1 MGNDLITG
9 VMTRLRDTFG
19 EDTTVYFDEVKQE
32 LNEPCFFVRTLEISQ
47 ELVVRNRYRRVYHLD
62 IEYHPEDRQQTAR
75 EIADV
80 ANTMLMAME
89 YIYIGENLTRG
100 TNIRYEVQDKVLHFF
115 ITFDFF
121 VIRAKDRGTK
131 MEKLYQR
138 YGLKE
143 V

>member
-32 LNEPCFFVRTLEISQ
+32 LNEPCFFVRTLEVSQ

-89 YIYIGENLTRG
+89 YIHIGENLTRG
-100 TNIRYEVQDKVLHFF
+100 TNIHYEVQDKVLHFF
-115 ITFDFF
+115 VDYDFF
-121 VIRAKDRGTK
+121 VFKVLEEEEY
-131 MEKLYQR
+131 METLTQTQYVK
-138 YGLKE
+138 G
-143 V
+143 

>member
-32 LNEPCFFVRTLEISQ
+32 LNEPCFFVRTLEVSQ

-62 IEYHPEDRQQTAR
+62 IEYHPEDRQQTSR

-80 ANTMLMAME
+80 ANTMLMTME
-89 YIYIGENLTRG
+89 YIHIGENLTRG

-115 ITFDFF
+115 VDYDFF
-121 VIRAKDRGTK
+121 VFKVLEEEEY
-131 MEKLYQR
+131 METLTQTQYVK
-138 YGLKE
+138 G
-143 V
+143 

>member
-19 EDTTVYFDEVKQE
+19 EGTTVYFDEVKQE
-32 LNEPCFFVRTLEISQ
+32 LNEPCFFVRTLEVSQ
-47 ELVVRNRYRRVYHLD
+47 ELVIRNRYRRVYHLD

-75 EIADV
+75 EITDV

-89 YIYIGENLTRG
+89 YIYIGDDLTRG

-115 ITFDFF
+115 VDYDFF
-121 VIRAKDRGTK
+121 VFKVLEEEEY
-131 MEKLYQR
+131 METLTQTQY
-138 YGLKE
+138 LKE
-143 V
+143 

>member
-32 LNEPCFFVRTLEISQ
+32 LNEPCFFVRTLEVSQ

-80 ANTMLMAME
+80 ANAMLMAME
-89 YIYIGENLTRG
+89 YIHIGENLTRG

-115 ITFDFF
+115 VDYDFF
-121 VIRAKDRGTK
+121 VFKVLEEEEY
-131 MEKLYQR
+131 METLTQTQYVK
-138 YGLKE
+138 G
-143 V
+143 

>member
-32 LNEPCFFVRTLEISQ
+32 LNEPCFFVRTLEVSQ
-47 ELVVRNRYRRVYHLD
+47 ELVVRNRYRRIYHLD

-100 TNIRYEVQDKVLHFF
+100 TNIRYEVQEKVLHFF
-115 ITFDFF
+115 VDYDFF
-121 VIRAKDRGTK
+121 VFKVLEEEEY
-131 MEKLYQR
+131 METLTQTQYVK
-138 YGLKE
+138 G
-143 V
+143 

>member
-32 LNEPCFFVRTLEISQ
+32 LNEPCFFVRTLEVSQ

-80 ANTMLMAME
+80 ANAMLMAME
-89 YIYIGENLTRG
+89 YIHIGENLTRG

-115 ITFDFF
+115 VDYDFF
-121 VIRAKDRGTK
+121 VFKV
-131 MEKLYQR
+131 
-138 YGLKE
+138 LKE
-143 V
+143 EEYMETLTQTQYVKG

>member
-32 LNEPCFFVRTLEISQ
+32 LNEPCFFVRTLEVSQ
-47 ELVVRNRYRRVYHLD
+47 ELVVRNRYRRIYHLD

-80 ANTMLMAME
+80 ANAMLMAME
-89 YIYIGENLTRG
+89 YIHIGDNLTRG

-115 ITFDFF
+115 VDYDFF
-121 VIRAKDRGTK
+121 VFKVLEEEEY
-131 MEKLYQR
+131 METLTQKQYVK
-138 YGLKE
+138 G
-143 V
+143 

>member
-32 LNEPCFFVRTLEISQ
+32 LNEPCFFVRTLEVSQ

-62 IEYHPEDRQQTAR
+62 IEYHPEDRLQTAR

-89 YIYIGENLTRG
+89 YIHIGENLTRG

-115 ITFDFF
+115 VDYDFF
-121 VIRAKDRGTK
+121 VFKVLEEEEY
-131 MEKLYQR
+131 METLTQTQYVK
-138 YGLKE
+138 G
-143 V
+143 

>member
-32 LNEPCFFVRTLEISQ
+32 LNEPCFFVRTLEVSQ
-47 ELVVRNRYRRVYHLD
+47 ELVVRNRYRRIYHLD

-89 YIYIGENLTRG
+89 YIHIGENLTRG
-100 TNIRYEVQDKVLHFF
+100 TNIRYEVQEKVLHFF
-115 ITFDFF
+115 VDYDFF
-121 VIRAKDRGTK
+121 VFKVLEEEEY
-131 MEKLYQR
+131 METLTQTQYVK
-138 YGLKE
+138 G
-143 V
+143 

>member
-32 LNEPCFFVRTLEISQ
+32 LNEPCFFVRTLEVSQ
-47 ELVVRNRYRRVYHLD
+47 ELVVRNRYRRIYHLD

-89 YIYIGENLTRG
+89 YIHIGENLTRG

-115 ITFDFF
+115 VDYDFF
-121 VIRAKDRGTK
+121 VFKVLEEEEY
-131 MEKLYQR
+131 METLTQTQYVK
-138 YGLKE
+138 G
-143 V
+143 

>member
-19 EDTTVYFDEVKQE
+19 EDTTIYLDEVKQE

-47 ELVVRNRYRRVYHLD
+47 ELVVSNRYRRIYHLD
-62 IEYHPEDRQQTAR
+62 IEYHPKDRQQTSR

-89 YIYIGENLTRG
+89 YIHIGENLTRG

-115 ITFDFF
+115 VDYDFF
-121 VIRAKDRGTK
+121 VFKVPDEVPY
-131 MEKLYQR
+131 MENLIQQSNVK
-138 YGLKE
+138 G
-143 V
+143 

>member
-32 LNEPCFFVRTLEISQ
+32 LNEPCFFVRTLEVSQ
-47 ELVVRNRYRRVYHLD
+47 ELVVRNRYRRVYHMD

-80 ANTMLMAME
+80 ANDMLMAME
-89 YIYIGENLTRG
+89 YIHIGENLTRG
-100 TNIRYEVQDKVLHFF
+100 TNIRYEV
-115 ITFDFF
+115 
-121 VIRAKDRGTK
+121 
-131 MEKLYQR
+131 
-138 YGLKE
+138 
-143 V
+143 

>member
-32 LNEPCFFVRTLEISQ
+32 LNEPCFFVRTLEVSQ

-89 YIYIGENLTRG
+89 YIHIGENLTRG

-115 ITFDFF
+115 VDYDFF
-121 VIRAKDRGTK
+121 VFKVLEEEEY
-131 MEKLYQR
+131 METLTQTQYVK
-138 YGLKE
+138 G
-143 V
+143 

>member
-32 LNEPCFFVRTLEISQ
+32 LNEPCFFVRTLEVSQ

-89 YIYIGENLTRG
+89 YIHIGENLTRG

-115 ITFDFF
+115 VDYDFF
-121 VIRAKDRGTK
+121 VFKLLEEEEY
-131 MEKLYQR
+131 METLTQTQYVK
-138 YGLKE
+138 G
-143 V
+143 

>member
-32 LNEPCFFVRTLEISQ
+32 LNEPCFFVRTLEVSQ
-47 ELVVRNRYRRVYHLD
+47 ELVIRNRYRRIYHLD

-89 YIYIGENLTRG
+89 YIHIGENLTRG

-115 ITFDFF
+115 VDYDFF
-121 VIRAKDRGTK
+121 VFKVLEEEEY
-131 MEKLYQR
+131 METLTQTQYVK
-138 YGLKE
+138 G
-143 V
+143 

>member
-32 LNEPCFFVRTLEISQ
+32 LNEPCFFVRILEVSQ

-89 YIYIGENLTRG
+89 YIHIGENLTRG

-115 ITFDFF
+115 VDYDFF
-121 VIRAKDRGTK
+121 VFKVLEEEEY
-131 MEKLYQR
+131 METLTQTQYVK
-138 YGLKE
+138 G
-143 V
+143 

>member
-32 LNEPCFFVRTLEISQ
+32 LNEPCFFVRTLEVSQ
-47 ELVVRNRYRRVYHLD
+47 ELVVRNRYWRVYHLD

-80 ANTMLMAME
+80 ANAMLMAME
-89 YIYIGENLTRG
+89 YIHIGENLTRG

-115 ITFDFF
+115 VDYDFF
-121 VIRAKDRGTK
+121 VFKVLEK
-131 MEKLYQR
+131 EEYMETLTQTQYVK
-138 YGLKE
+138 G
-143 V
+143 

>member
-32 LNEPCFFVRTLEISQ
+32 LNEPCFFVRTLEVSQ
-47 ELVVRNRYRRVYHLD
+47 ELVVRNRYRRIYHLD
-62 IEYHPEDRQQTAR
+62 IEYHPEDRQQIAR

-80 ANTMLMAME
+80 ANAMLMAME
-89 YIYIGENLTRG
+89 YIHIGENLTRG

-115 ITFDFF
+115 VDYDFF
-121 VIRAKDRGTK
+121 VFKVLEEEEY
-131 MEKLYQR
+131 METLTQTQYVK
-138 YGLKE
+138 G
-143 V
+143 

>member
-32 LNEPCFFVRTLEISQ
+32 LNEPCFFVRTLEVSQ
-47 ELVVRNRYRRVYHLD
+47 ELVVRNRYRRIYHLD

-80 ANTMLMAME
+80 ANAMLMAME
-89 YIYIGENLTRG
+89 YIHIGENLTRG

-115 ITFDFF
+115 VDYDFF
-121 VIRAKDRGTK
+121 VFKVLEEEEY
-131 MEKLYQR
+131 METLTQTQYVK
-138 YGLKE
+138 G
-143 V
+143 

>member
-32 LNEPCFFVRTLEISQ
+32 LNEPCFFVRTLEVSQ
-47 ELVVRNRYRRVYHLD
+47 ELVVRNRYRRIYHLD

-80 ANTMLMAME
+80 ANVMLMAME
-89 YIYIGENLTRG
+89 YIHIGENLTRG

-115 ITFDFF
+115 VDYDFF
-121 VIRAKDRGTK
+121 VLKVLEEEEY
-131 MEKLYQR
+131 METLTQTQYVK
-138 YGLKE
+138 G
-143 V
+143 

>member
-19 EDTTVYFDEVKQE
+19 EDTTVYFDEVNQE
-32 LNEPCFFVRTLEISQ
+32 LNEPCFFVRTLEVSQ
-47 ELVVRNRYRRVYHLD
+47 ELVVRNRYRRIYHLD

-89 YIYIGENLTRG
+89 YIHIGENLTRG

-115 ITFDFF
+115 VDYDFF
-121 VIRAKDRGTK
+121 VFKVLEEEEY
-131 MEKLYQR
+131 METLTQTQYVK
-138 YGLKE
+138 G
-143 V
+143 

>member
-32 LNEPCFFVRTLEISQ
+32 LNEPCFFVRTLEVSQ
-47 ELVVRNRYRRVYHLD
+47 ELVVRNRYRRIYHLD
-62 IEYHPEDRQQTAR
+62 IEYHPEDRQQIAR

-80 ANTMLMAME
+80 ANAMLMAME
-89 YIYIGENLTRG
+89 YIHIGENLTRG

-115 ITFDFF
+115 VDYDFF
-121 VIRAKDRGTK
+121 VFKVLDRTEN
-131 MEKLYQR
+131 MEDLIQTQEV
-138 YGLKE
+138 KE
-143 V
+143 

>member
-80 ANTMLMAME
+80 ANAMLMAME
-89 YIYIGENLTRG
+89 YIHIGENLTRG

-115 ITFDFF
+115 VDYDFF
-121 VIRAKDRGTK
+121 VFKVLEEEEY
-131 MEKLYQR
+131 METLTQTQYVK
-138 YGLKE
+138 G
-143 V
+143 

>member
-32 LNEPCFFVRTLEISQ
+32 LNEPCFFVRTLEVSQ
-47 ELVVRNRYRRVYHLD
+47 ELVVRSRYRRIYHLD

-80 ANTMLMAME
+80 ANAMLMAME

-115 ITFDFF
+115 VDYDFF
-121 VIRAKDRGTK
+121 VFKVLEEEEY
-131 MEKLYQR
+131 METLTQTQYVK
-138 YGLKE
+138 G
-143 V
+143 